1 MLLTGM
7 YIMLNLQ
14 VHCLLVG
21 VKKAG
26 GSGQGPAKIP
36 DTQRNHG
43 INTASIPGCSLRP
56 FCGARD

>member
-21 VKKAG
+21 VKKLEEVV
-26 GSGQGPAKIP
+26 KIP